1 MKKTPLYQD
10 HVDLGA
16 EMVDFA
22 GWLMPIRY
30 TGLVQEHEA
39 VRNQAGLFDVSHMGE
54 IRIKGPQ
61 ATEYVQ
67 HVFTNDV
74 AGLEDGQIVYGFLL
88 NPEGG
93 VIEDLLTFKVNQN
106 EYFMVVNAANHDVD
120 MEWLLAQVGD
130 FDVELIDQMDDY
142 GVLALQGPKAQEI
155 LQKLVETDLDD
166 VKLFRFK
173 EDLQVAGVPAMVS
186 RTGYTGEDG
195 FEIFVKPEDTSKVW
209 NEILKAGEG
218 VVEPA
223 GLGCRD
229 TLRFEAGLPLYGNE
243 LAADRTPLE
252 SGFGFF
258 VSKEGNF
265 IGSDVIKAERE
276 NGSKR
281 KIVAVEVLDR
291 GIARSGYPVYSLDGE
306 EIGLIT
312 TGYKSP
318 TVGKTI
324 ANALVQAEFAK
335 LGEELLIGV
344 RNKKLKAVQIS
355 KRFLAKK

>member
-30 TGLVQEHEA
+30 TGLVEEHEA

-61 ATEYVQ
+61 ATEFIQ

-74 AGLEDGQIVYGFLL
+74 TQLEDKQIAYGFLL
-88 NPEGG
+88 NHEGG
-93 VIEDLLTFKVNQN
+93 VIEDLLTYKVDPN
-106 EYFMVVNAANHDVD
+106 EYFMVVNAANHDID
-120 MEWLLAQVGD
+120 MEWLLGQVGD
-130 FDVELIDQMDDY
+130 FDVEVIDQMDDY
-142 GVLALQGPKAQEI
+142 GAMALQGPNAQEV
-155 LQKLVETDLDD
+155 LQKMVDFDLDEIKFFTF
-166 VKLFRFK
+166 VENVSL
-173 EDLQVAGVPAMVS
+173 AGVNAMIS

-195 FEIFVKPEDTSKVW
+195 FEIFVQPQDSSLVW
-209 NEILKAGEG
+209 NEILRVGQGIVK
-218 VVEPA
+218 PA
-223 GLGCRD
+223 GLGSRD

-243 LAADRTPLE
+243 LSDDRTPLE

-258 VSKEGNF
+258 VSQGDF

-276 NGSKR
+276 SGTAR
-281 KIVAVEVLDR
+281 KIVAVELLDR
-291 GIARSGYPVYSLDGE
+291 GIARTDYPVYNLDQE
-306 EIGLIT
+306 EIGHIT
-312 TGYKSP
+312 TGYKAP

-324 ANALVQAEFAK
+324 ALALIPAEYAK

-355 KRFLAKK
+355 KRFLPRKK

>member
-22 GWLMPIRY
+22 GWNMPIRY
-30 TGLVQEHEA
+30 RGLVQEHEA

-54 IRIKGPQ
+54 VRIKGPQ

-74 AGLEDGQIVYGFLL
+74 AGLEDKQIVYGFLL

-93 VIEDLLTFKVNQN
+93 VIEDLLTFKVNDN

-120 MEWLLAQVGD
+120 MEWLRSQIGD
-130 FDVELIDQMDDY
+130 FDVEVIDQMDDY
-142 GVLALQGPKAQEI
+142 GVLALQGPKAQEV
-155 LQKLVETDLDD
+155 LQKLVEVDLDEI
-166 VKLFRFK
+166 KLFRFND
-173 EDLQVAGVPAMVS
+173 DLTVAGVAAMVS

-209 NEILKAGEG
+209 NEILRVGEG
-218 VVEPA
+218 IVEPA
-223 GLGCRD
+223 GLGARD

-243 LAADRTPLE
+243 LAADRTPIE

-258 VSKEGNF
+258 VSKDGDF
-265 IGSDVIKAERE
+265 IGSDVIKAERD
-276 NGSKR
+276 NGSNR
-281 KIVAVEVLDR
+281 KIVALEVLDR
-291 GIARSGYPVYSLDGE
+291 GIARSGYPVYNLNGE

-324 ANALVQAEFAK
+324 ANALIQSEYAK

>member
-30 TGLVQEHEA
+30 TGLVEEHEA
-39 VRNQAGLFDVSHMGE
+39 VRNEAGLFDVSHMGE

-61 ATEYVQ
+61 ATEFVQ
-67 HVFTNDV
+67 HVFTNEV
-74 AGLEDGQIVYGFLL
+74 ASLEDTQIVYGFLL

-93 VIEDLLTFKVNQN
+93 VIEDLLTFKVNAN

-120 MEWLLAQVGD
+120 MAWLKDQVGD
-130 FDVELIDQMDDY
+130 FDVEVIDQMDDY
-142 GVLALQGPKAQEI
+142 GVLALQGPKAQEV
-155 LQKLVETDLDD
+155 LQKLAEFDLDD
-166 VKLFRFK
+166 VKLFRFL
-173 EDLQVAGVPAMVS
+173 DNVQIAGVPAMVS

-195 FEIFVKPEDTSKVW
+195 FEIFVKPEDTSHVW
-209 NEILKAGEG
+209 NEILRVGEG
-218 VVEPA
+218 VVLPA

-258 VSKEGNF
+258 VSQGDF

-281 KIVAVEVLDR
+281 KIVAVEILDR
-291 GIARSGYPVYSLDGE
+291 GIARSDYPVFNLDGE

-318 TVGKTI
+318 TLGKTI
-324 ANALVQAEFAK
+324 ANALVQAEYAK
-335 LGEELLIGV
+335 LGDELLVGM
-344 RNKKLKAVQIS
+344 RNKRLKAVQIS
-355 KRFLAKK
+355 KRFLAKKK

>member
-22 GWLMPIRY
+22 GWNMPIRY
-30 TGLVQEHEA
+30 SGLVEEHEA

-61 ATEYVQ
+61 ATEFVQ
-67 HVFTNDV
+67 HVFTNEV
-74 AGLEDGQIVYGFLL
+74 ASLEDGQIVYGFLL

-93 VIEDLLTFKVNQN
+93 VIEDLLTFKVNPQ
-106 EYFMVVNAANHDVD
+106 EYFLVVNAANHEVD
-120 MEWLLAQVGD
+120 MAWLLDQVGD
-130 FDVELIDQMDDY
+130 FDVTVIDQMDDY
-142 GVLALQGPKAQEI
+142 GVLALQGPKAQEV
-155 LQKLVETDLDD
+155 LQQLVESDLDD
-166 VKLFRFK
+166 VKLFRFI
-173 EDLQVAGVPAMVS
+173 DGLSVAGVPAMVS

-195 FEIFVKPEDTSKVW
+195 FEIFVKPEDTSHVW
-209 NEILKAGEG
+209 NEILRVGQDIVK
-218 VVEPA
+218 PA

-258 VSKEGNF
+258 VSQNDF
-265 IGSDVIKAERE
+265 IGSDVIRAERE
-276 NGSKR
+276 NGSPR
-281 KIVAVEVLDR
+281 KIVALEILDR
-291 GIARSGYPVYSLDGE
+291 GIARTGYPVYSLDGA
-306 EIGLIT
+306 EIGEIT

-324 ANALVQAEFAK
+324 ANALIKAEYAK
-335 LGEELLIGV
+335 LGNELLVGM

-355 KRFLAKK
+355 KRFLAKRK